1 MIKSIDVNCVI
12 NLRVRVLAKSEY
24 LIYLLTNNIQNQG
37 LFIDAVQN
45 VLKMLKCAKSH
56 NNCVN
61 FDQFSFATADR
72 PGIKLLLFLF
82 NIYFTLNIMINF

>member
-45 VLKMLKCAKSH
+45 VLKML
-56 NNCVN
+56 N
-61 FDQFSFATADR
+61 
-72 PGIKLLLFLF
+72 
-82 NIYFTLNIMINF
+82 